1 MCDCGK
7 LSSLLQKF
15 YSLQVYF
22 DVIEEIDCII
32 DKHVCM
38 EHAMICV
45 VNRVSHLYCI
55 PQINLKSSLTSFFC
69 VIGYSVHH

>member
-1 MCDCGK
+1 MIFTIFLCWLQMGNCGK

-38 EHAMICV
+38 TCYDLC
-45 VNRVSHLYCI
+45 S
-55 PQINLKSSLTSFFC
+55 
-69 VIGYSVHH
+69 

>member
-1 MCDCGK
+1 MRDCAK

-15 YSLQVYF
+15 YSFQVYF

-38 EHAMICV
+38 TCYDLC
-45 VNRVSHLYCI
+45 S
-55 PQINLKSSLTSFFC
+55 
-69 VIGYSVHH
+69 

>member
-1 MCDCGK
+1 MIFTIFLCWLQMGNCGK

-38 EHAMICV
+38 TCYDLC
-45 VNRVSHLYCI
+45 SS
-55 PQINLKSSLTSFFC
+55 NL
-69 VIGYSVHH
+69 